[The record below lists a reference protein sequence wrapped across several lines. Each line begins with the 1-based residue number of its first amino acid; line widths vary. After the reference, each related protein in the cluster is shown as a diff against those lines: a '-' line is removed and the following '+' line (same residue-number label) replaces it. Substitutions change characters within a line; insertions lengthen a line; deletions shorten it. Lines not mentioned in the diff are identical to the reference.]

1 MPKET
6 IQSLYDTITKDN
18 YDVGTI
24 DYFTNSMQDSSKR
37 RAVYNALINDN
48 YKLPEYEI
56 FESKISTPTPEV
68 KLDSVITD
76 PDSSIS
82 SFNNII
88 YESVKQQ
95 ENSVAKNNPYGV
107 NMPRKKSN
115 ADKILGLGGKLM
127 ADSQTLLE
135 FDDIQ
140 SGLKA
145 GEDII
150 DNILEVSKNDIATF
164 YSNYSGLPIDSPEVK
179 SFTQIV
185 NSKTKDSEQP
195 KYQG

>member
-1 MPKET
+1 MSKEA

-18 YDVGTI
+18 YNVGTV
-24 DYFTNSMQDSSKR
+24 DYFTDSIQGSSKR
-37 RAVYNALINDN
+37 RSLYNTLVGDN

-56 FESKISTPTPEV
+56 FESKISTLAPEV

-88 YESVKQQ
+88 YESVKRQ
-95 ENSVAKNNPYGV
+95 ENSVATNNPYGV

-127 ADSQTLLE
+127 AGSNTLLE
-135 FDDIQ
+135 FTYRDDNTTDENGKASRNYYVDIQ
-140 SGLKA
+140 SAQGLEHTA
-145 GEDII
+145 YDERG
-150 DNILEVSKNDIATF
+150 ATH
-164 YSNYSGLPIDSPEVK
+164 LTLTEP
-179 SFTQIV
+179 
-185 NSKTKDSEQP
+185 
-195 KYQG
+195 